1 MSFEQKMVVFRYSL
15 SVWSG
20 SQEDRDEVSVIADAH
35 GVTNNR
41 EAGINVK
48 NMIVGNPP
56 ELKSLRK
63 MGGQIRSYIN
73 SNSLPYKHNKGAVL
87 IKMSEYENFIQG
99 LSQLNKKFVELRD
112 EFIDNFPQIV
122 ERARQSKKTL
132 LKDVKLPSVH
142 QLKDKFS
149 FDAICEPLP
158 EINTFDEIADIEG
171 HIDEFKKSFEER
183 TQSIERACLDHLR
196 YTIKDRTDAILASLE
211 VSKSSS
217 INAKV
222 VNKTV
227 QAMKYVKKYNVME
240 DIQVNNWRDFILDA
254 VNNNRSDDFTVQK
267 LKDISGAI

>member
-1 MSFEQKMVVFRYSL
+1 MSFSEKLVVFRYT
-15 SVWSG
+15 VGCWSG
-20 SQEDRDEVSVIADAH
+20 SQEDSDERNTLANAH
-35 GVTNNR
+35 GVSK
-41 EAGINVK
+41 EDAGINVK
-48 NMIVGNPP
+48 NMIVGSPP
-56 ELKSLRK
+56 ELRELRK
-63 MGGQIRSYIN
+63 CASSIRSYIHT
-73 SNSLPYKHNKGAVL
+73 NSLPYQHNKGAVL
-87 IKMSEYENFIQG
+87 VRLSEWERFVTGIKV
-99 LSQLNKKFVELRD
+99 LNDKFHELTNS
-112 EFIDNFPQIV
+112 FIDSFPDIV
-122 ERARQSKKTL
+122 ERAKKAKGTL
-132 LKDVKLPSVH
+132 LKEGSVPSVET
-142 QLKDKFS
+142 LKRKFRVE
-149 FDAICEPLP
+149 FFVEPLGDS
-158 EINTFDEIADIEG
+158 NTFDKIADIEG